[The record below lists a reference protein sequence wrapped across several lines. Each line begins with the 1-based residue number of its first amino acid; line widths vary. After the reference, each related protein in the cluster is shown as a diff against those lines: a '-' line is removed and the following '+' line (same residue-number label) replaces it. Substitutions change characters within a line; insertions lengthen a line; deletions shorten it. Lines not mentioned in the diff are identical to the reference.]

1 MNDWQDRE
9 EQMRLTQRECDI
21 LRAENK
27 RLICR
32 VSELEHE
39 NGRLEGAIEG
49 LVGEEFRQANRAVK
63 AEVEN
68 AELLDALVQIDYAL
82 DHLENLSV
90 AKSCVRSLLLRHS
103 EYEKPTA

>member
-1 MNDWQDRE
+1 
-9 EQMRLTQRECDI
+9 MRLTQRECDI

-49 LVGEEFRQANRAVK
+49 LVGEEFRQAERAVK
-63 AEVEN
+63 AEER
-68 AELLDALVQIDYAL
+68 EKLKDALIEILQRELEDANDKTVDL
-82 DHLENLSV
+82 DPSTWEGTG
-90 AKSCVRSLLLRHS
+90 
-103 EYEKPTA
+103 E